1 MYNRAHK
8 QGRNHRTQPY
18 AGNRRREEIRHDASY
33 QHQRHVESQ
42 FHETKG
48 MLQPLGYHLHKK
60 LAGRHGHIHL
70 HLEGNTHGQHTTANK
85 QINNLLHKI
94 DGGYPKQ
101 HVHTPVDKDTETER
115 NGYLQQVGTQIFLE
129 RLVRH
134 ERQLKQ
140 HKQDFDSLPGS
151 QLLYSQLAEFIQV
164 DHLPIVSLK
173 PEKSR
178 YLRQTFDL
186 FSSDLRGFKIYTHGI
201 IDHLC
206 CLLLLQTADTFCQS
220 NRHMPVYVKRS
231 GEIFRKFR
239 KLLTAHYRQH
249 HDIGFYADELHI
261 STTYLSRIVKQTTGN
276 TVRFLISELLCAD
289 ARRMLVCTDL
299 DIKEIASQLGFS
311 DQSVFGKFF
320 VKKTGLSPLKF
331 RLRKEL

>member
-1 MYNRAHK
+1 MDILLLDLLRKIPQIGAFAHRQGLSPHDRATIGK
-8 QGRNHRTQPY
+8 GFFFVF
-18 AGNRRREEIRHDASY
+18 
-33 QHQRHVESQ
+33 VESGTAMLTDMRQ
-42 FHETKG
+42 DYTIKG
-48 MLQPLGYHLHKK
+48 EDLIVLSPSLAATLHH
-60 LAGRHGHIHL
+60 ASPDFTFTCIC
-70 HLEGNTHGQHTTANK
+70 
-85 QINNLLHKI
+85 
-94 DGGYPKQ
+94 
-101 HVHTPVDKDTETER
+101 
-115 NGYLQQVGTQIFLE
+115 
-129 RLVRH
+129 LVP
-134 ERQLKQ
+134 EY
-140 HKQDFDSLPGS
+140 FDSLPGS

-201 IDHLC
+201 ISHLC

-276 TVRFLISELLCAD
+276 TVRFLISELICAD